1 MNSNTTDLGTGNIRS
16 LLLKLAI
23 PAVVAQVIN
32 LLYNIVD
39 RIYIGHIPEI
49 GTSALTGVGLCM
61 PILMLVNA
69 FASLAGAGGAPR
81 AAIAMGK
88 GKKEDAEQ
96 ILGNCFAALL
106 IIAVILTVTL
116 SMRSGTSRSGL
127 LPPPHR
133 A

>member
-1 MNSNTTDLGTGNIRS
+1 MSQNTTNLGSGSVNR
-16 LLLKLAI
+16 LLFKLAI
-23 PAVVAQVIN
+23 PAVVAQLIN

-81 AAIAMGK
+81 AAIAMGQ
-88 GKKEDAEQ
+88 GKKQDADEK
-96 ILGNCFAALL
+96 AAK
-106 IIAVILTVTL
+106 AAK
-116 SMRSGTSRSGL
+116 RKQ
-127 LPPPHR
+127 
-133 A
+133 